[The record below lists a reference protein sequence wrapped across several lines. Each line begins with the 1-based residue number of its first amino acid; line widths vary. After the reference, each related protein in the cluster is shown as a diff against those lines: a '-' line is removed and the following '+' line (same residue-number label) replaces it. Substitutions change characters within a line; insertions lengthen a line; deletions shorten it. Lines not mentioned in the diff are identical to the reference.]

1 MTLAIASPNLLHP
14 IVNPHAVYTDAYLI
28 GERWYRR
35 YWFKFNLWI
44 AVFTF
49 VASYFWTEYFFDVLK
64 VRGQLPCS
72 IDPRVFTAGLL
83 GGVR

>member
-14 IVNPHAVYTDAYLI
+14 IVHPHMVYTDRYLI

-64 VRGQLPCS
+64 VRGQLLCFA
-72 IDPRVFTAGLL
+72 DPLL
-83 GGVR
+83 WFSRLGFCVR

>member
-14 IVNPHAVYTDAYLI
+14 IVNPHMVYTDRYLI

-72 IDPRVFTAGLL
+72 IDPLAFTAGLL